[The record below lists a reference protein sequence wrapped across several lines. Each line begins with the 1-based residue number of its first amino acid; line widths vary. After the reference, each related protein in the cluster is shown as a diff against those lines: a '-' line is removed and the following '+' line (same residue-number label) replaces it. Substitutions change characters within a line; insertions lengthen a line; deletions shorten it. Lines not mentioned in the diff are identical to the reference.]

1 MDNEKYLLQ
10 MIQDIAQMNS
20 TLQGIQNDIKDI
32 QKIVKKVDVIEED
45 VKHLQ
50 KEVDDI
56 GEVSNKILPLEE
68 RVKLL
73 EDKHKATSGAI
84 ITIIT
89 ALVVEFL
96 SHFI

>member
-10 MIQDIAQMNS
+10 VLQDIAQMNS

-32 QKIVKKVDVIEED
+32 QKIVKKVGVIEED
-45 VKHLQ
+45 VKHMQ
-50 KEVDDI
+50 KELDEIENIASRV
-56 GEVSNKILPLEE
+56 LPLEE

-89 ALVVEFL
+89 ALLVEFF
-96 SHFI
+96 SHFF

>member
-10 MIQDIAQMNS
+10 VLQDIAQMNS

-50 KEVDDI
+50 KELEEIEDI
-56 GEVSNKILPLEE
+56 SSRVLPLEE
-68 RVKLL
+68 RVTLL
-73 EDKHKATSGAI
+73 EDKNRTLTGAI
-84 ITIIT
+84 ITIVT
-89 ALVVEFL
+89 ALIVEFCT
-96 SHFI
+96 HFI

>member
-10 MIQDIAQMNS
+10 VLQDIAQMNS

-50 KEVDDI
+50 KEVDDLE
-56 GEVSNKILPLEE
+56 EVSSKVLPLEE
-68 RVKLL
+68 RVKHL
-73 EDKHKATSGAI
+73 EEKHKATSGAI
-84 ITIIT
+84 ITIIS
-89 ALVVEFL
+89 ALVVEFF
-96 SHFI
+96 SHFF

>member
-89 ALVVEFL
+89 ALVIEFF
-96 SHFI
+96 SRFI

>member
-10 MIQDIAQMNS
+10 VLQDIAQMNS

-50 KEVDDI
+50 QELDDVKEISSKV
-56 GEVSNKILPLEE
+56 LPMEE
-68 RVKLL
+68 RVKYL

-84 ITIIT
+84 VTIIT
-89 ALVVEFL
+89 ALVIEFF